1 MNDQV
6 GETTPVDRSSFFIAG
21 CPRSGTT
28 LTGQILDGHSRLAV
42 YLEMNYYS
50 TFRHSCRL
58 YGDLRLTNNR
68 RRFVRDVQ
76 EHLRAQR
83 ADPPSVDEIEH
94 ALAAPTFEG
103 ILDALLAIHAAKQG
117 KARGGDKTPLN
128 YAFLP
133 EILSGFPHS
142 SVVYLVRD
150 PRDVVLSMRK
160 AWNATTHEA
169 TRMWNAAYLTLVDV
183 PSSRVQVLRYEELAE
198 DPSGST
204 RRLCKALGER
214 FEPEMLDLAGRV
226 PDQLRSVRHLDL
238 SKLDG
243 PVVPSSIGTHKEMSR
258 SEIREIEAACGLG
271 MEALGYTFSGRAP
284 RITAPAIDGPG
295 FLRRMVERLRYYG
308 TNRER
313 WRRGAVRWRMALRI
327 RARWLIRRSVRR
339 VDRRTSG
346 S

>member
-1 MNDQV
+1 MNEQA
-6 GETTPVDRSSFFIAG
+6 GETTPVDRSSFFIVG

-50 TFRHSCRL
+50 TFRPLSRL

-76 EHLRAQR
+76 EHLRTQR

-94 ALAAPTFEG
+94 ALTAPTFEG
-103 ILDALLAIHAAKQG
+103 ILEALLAVHAAKQG

-133 EILSGFPHS
+133 EILSGFPQS
-142 SVVYLVRD
+142 PVAYLVRD

-160 AWNATTHEA
+160 AWSATTHDA
-169 TRMWNAAYLTLVDV
+169 TRTWNAAYLKLVET
-183 PSSRVQVLRYEELAE
+183 PSSRVHVVRYEELAE
-198 DPSGST
+198 DPSGAT
-204 RRLCKALGER
+204 RRLCEALGER
-214 FEPEMLDLAGRV
+214 FEPGMLDIAGRV
-226 PDQLRSVRHLDL
+226 PDELRSVRHLDL

-258 SEIREIEAACGLG
+258 SEIREIEAACGMG
-271 MEALGYTFSGRAP
+271 MEALGYAFSGSAP
-284 RITAPAIDGPG
+284 RITAPAIARPG
-295 FLRRMVERLRYYG
+295 FLHHLVERLRYYG

-313 WRRGAVRWRMALRI
+313 WRRGAARWRMALRV
-327 RARWLIRRSVRR
+327 RAHWLIRRGAGR
-339 VDRRTSG
+339 
-346 S
+346 